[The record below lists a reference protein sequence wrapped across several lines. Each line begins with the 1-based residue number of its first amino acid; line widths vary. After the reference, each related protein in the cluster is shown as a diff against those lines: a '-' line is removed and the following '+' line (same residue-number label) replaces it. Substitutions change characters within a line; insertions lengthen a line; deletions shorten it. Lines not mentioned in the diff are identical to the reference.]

1 MPIPFGFFGSLVFLL
16 ALEAVLAVCFA
27 FVWPGVQARP
37 LTILGVGVALG
48 AVASI
53 ALWLWFLSPLNGIGI
68 AGQGSSDA
76 AQSPDVL
83 ATYMQQRYALVVVVV
98 AVAQVSVLAVLRLW
112 LGTARA

>member
-16 ALEAVLAVCFA
+16 ALEAVLAACFV

-48 AVASI
+48 AIASI
-53 ALWLWFLSPLNGIGI
+53 ALWLWFLSPLNSIGI
-68 AGQGSSDA
+68 AGQRSSDG
-76 AQSPDVL
+76 QSPDVL

-112 LGTARA
+112 VGTARA